1 MNLSKILLKLLV
13 VILIN
18 TPFSSHALENDCVLL
33 VYHRFSDDGPKS
45 TSTSPEIFKQHLEYL
60 KNNNYSVLPLKNVI
74 SSLQSKE
81 SLPPNCISLTADDGF
96 LSIYTEAFP
105 LLVEYQFPMSVFVS
119 TNPIDKKYAS
129 MMTWSQ
135 LREMAPLVDIYNHSV
150 NHLHLVNQSAQIIE
164 DEILSAQER
173 IATEM
178 STNDKFFAYPYG
190 EFDDSS
196 YSYLKSEGYIAF
208 GQQSGV
214 ASQTSDFLNIP
225 RFSMSGPYAQ
235 MNSFSLKV
243 KTLAMP
249 IESSDPRSM
258 IFSGDLMPVLNLNF
272 SRELTSYEK
281 SNFSCY
287 VSGQD
292 KANLKWDGLQS
303 VSIWPNEPL
312 AIGRSRYNCTMPYKE
327 AGRYYWFSKL
337 WLRL

>member
-1 MNLSKILLKLLV
+1 MTLSKILLRLLV
-13 VILIN
+13 IILIYS
-18 TPFSSHALENDCVLL
+18 PFSSQALEDDCVLL

-45 TSTSPEIFKQHLEYL
+45 TSTSPEVFKQHLEYL
-60 KNNNYSVLPLKNVI
+60 KNNDYKVLPLKKI
-74 SSLQSKE
+74 IRSLQSKE
-81 SLPPNCISLTADDGF
+81 SLPSNCVSLTADDGF

-105 LLVEYQFPMSVFVS
+105 LLVEYQFPMSVFIS
-119 TNPIDKKYAS
+119 TDPVDKKYDS
-129 MMTWSQ
+129 MMTWNQ

-150 NHLHLVNQSAQIIE
+150 NHLHLVNQSAQIVE
-164 DEILSAQER
+164 DEILFAQER
-173 IATEM
+173 ISTEM
-178 STNDKFFAYPYG
+178 NTNDKFFAYPYG
-190 EFDDSS
+190 EFDDLT
-196 YSYLKSEGYIAF
+196 YSYLKSKGYIAF

-243 KTLAMP
+243 KTVDMP
-249 IESSDPRSM
+249 VESSNPKSL
-258 IFSGDLMPVLNLNF
+258 IISGDLRPLLNLNF
-272 SRELTSYEK
+272 SRELTSYEIN
-281 SNFSCY
+281 NFSCY

-292 KANLKWDGLQS
+292 RAELEWDGLQS
-303 VSIWPNEPL
+303 VSVRSNDPL